1 MSPTYLLKV
10 VTVGTASVGKTS
22 IIIRYSTG
30 AFREHYSPTLGTG
43 FAYKKMNL
51 GTNFVNL
58 QIWDLGSQ
66 DFLERVRANYYI
78 GTQGVIFMFDVTSWE
93 SLNAVMDWKNE
104 VDRNVEDY
112 KSLLVAN
119 KIDLV
124 DERVISTKEG
134 KEMAQKLGMDYLEV
148 SVMLDKN
155 VNKAFELISTRICE
169 SFV

>member
-10 VTVGTASVGKTS
+10 VTVGAASVGKTS

-43 FAYKKMNL
+43 FAYKKMKL
-51 GTNFVNL
+51 GNNFVNL

-78 GTQGVIFMFDVTSWE
+78 GTQGVIFMYDVSSWE
-93 SLNAVMDWKNE
+93 SLNNVVDWKAE
-104 VDRNVEDY
+104 VDKNVDEY
-112 KSLLVAN
+112 QALLVAN

-124 DERVISTKEG
+124 DERVVSTKEG
-134 KEMAQKLGMDYLEV
+134 KDMATKLG
-148 SVMLDKN
+148 
-155 VNKAFELISTRICE
+155 
-169 SFV
+169 

>member
-93 SLNAVMDWKNE
+93 SLNAVVDWKNE
-104 VDRNVEDY
+104 VDRNVEEY

-124 DERVISTKEG
+124 DERVISTNEG
-134 KEMAQKLGMDYLEV
+134 KEMARKLGMDYLEV

-155 VNKAFELISTRICE
+155 VNEAFELISNRICE

>member
-10 VTVGTASVGKTS
+10 VTVGSASVGKTS

-43 FAYKKMNL
+43 FAYKKLQL
-51 GTNFVNL
+51 GNNFINL

-93 SLNAVMDWKNE
+93 SFHAVEDWKNE
-104 VDRNVEDY
+104 VDRHVEDY
-112 KSLLVAN
+112 KALLVAN

-124 DERVISTKEG
+124 DERVISTEEG
-134 KEMAQKLGMDYLEV
+134 EALARQYGMDYIEV
-148 SVMLDKN
+148 SVLLDSN
-155 VNKAFELISTRICE
+155 VNRAFEMIAE
-169 SFV
+169 SIGADMF